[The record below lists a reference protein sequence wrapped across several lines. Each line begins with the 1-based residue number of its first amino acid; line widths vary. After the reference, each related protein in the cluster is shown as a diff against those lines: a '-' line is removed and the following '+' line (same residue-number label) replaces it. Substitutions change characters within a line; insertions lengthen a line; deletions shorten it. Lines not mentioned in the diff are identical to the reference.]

1 MVRWSRGGAVLGA
14 RRAATNDSSY
24 PAIVAAAAT
33 WACIAPVHRSAHHS
47 LSITDPLHQHNDPPS
62 SRPSSRVTPS
72 RSIRLFSPTFIRRGR
87 GRSCMIR
94 TFPFLRLSLAR
105 SLCFVPLPFSLLVL
119 ARSHVRPPASSCV
132 KREATK
138 RPKRSAFLQRPIHF
152 NSAAQYALPG

>member
-1 MVRWSRGGAVLGA
+1 M
-14 RRAATNDSSY
+14 
-24 PAIVAAAAT
+24 P
-33 WACIAPVHRSAHHS
+33 PVHRSVHYP
-47 LSITDPLHQHNDPPS
+47 LSITDPLDQHNDTPS
-62 SRPSSRVTPS
+62 SRPSSRELTPS

-94 TFPFLRLSLAR
+94 TFPGSVYGLPPFPSCVALALPL
-105 SLCFVPLPFSLLVL
+105 LCPASFSLLVL

-152 NSAAQYALPG
+152 NSAAQYTLPG